1 MLYANT
7 NGVLRKLKVYISLE
21 QFIKSEDLQF
31 LKILEDLNSIKKD
44 LGDYE
49 QTQLNKYSKDLRFRI
64 SEQYKMTPHI
74 LRSQIEDEF
83 YIQNGIKFLF
93 KHLIVDELKNK
104 PINIIESSNKES
116 NQKNDI
122 EFYDPFSPPF
132 TEGQVIEENLGLFG
146 THRIFFSKFAVM
158 PEHILLVTRDFYSQ
172 NTHLSYE
179 DIKNSILLLKVMNGV
194 IFFNGGKDAGASQP
208 RKHLQC
214 IPLSSMYDG
223 DFGIFNLIKN
233 EENLKNE
240 NSIDCSLAFIQV
252 IKLFSENG
260 IKHILF
266 KFSKNISESIN
277 SLNEKTIEIVTDCIF
292 SIYNMGLIQLNLLE
306 DTEKII
312 INYSVLLTG
321 EWMLIVPRKT
331 YLVDLNKGQLNINSI
346 GFLMTMLIKNTEI
359 CDEVKNKNILR
370 DIYGEL

>member
-7 NGVLRKLKVYISLE
+7 NGVLRKLKVYVSLE

-64 SEQYKMTPHI
+64 SEQYKITPHI

>member
-7 NGVLRKLKVYISLE
+7 NGLLRKLKVYISLE

-31 LKILEDLNSIKKD
+31 IKILEDLNSIKKD

-49 QTQLNKYSKDLRFRI
+49 QSQLNNYSKDLRLRI
-64 SEQYKMTPHI
+64 SEQYKTTTHI

-83 YIQNGIKFLF
+83 YFQNGIKFLI

-104 PINIIESSNKES
+104 PINIIDSSNKES
-116 NQKNDI
+116 NQRKDI

-132 TEGQVIEENLGLFG
+132 TEGQVIEENFGLFG

-158 PEHILLVTRDFYSQ
+158 AEHILLVTRDFYSQ

-179 DIKNSILLLKVMNGV
+179 DLKNSILLLKVMNGV
-194 IFFNGGKDAGASQP
+194 IFFNGGKEAGASQP

-233 EENLKNE
+233 EENLQNE
-240 NSIDCSLAFIQV
+240 NSIDCSLASIHV
-252 IKLFSENG
+252 IKQFSENG

-266 KFSKNISESIN
+266 KYSKNISESIN
-277 SLNEKTIEIVTDCIF
+277 SLNGKTIEIVTDCIF
-292 SIYNMGLIQLNLLE
+292 SIYNMGLIQLNLIE
-306 DTEKII
+306 DIEKIMN
-312 INYSVLLTG
+312 NYSVLLTG
-321 EWMLIVPRKT
+321 EWMLIVFRKT

>member
-44 LGDYE
+44 LGDFE

-64 SEQYKMTPHI
+64 SEQYKITPHI

-312 INYSVLLTG
+312 INYSVVLTG